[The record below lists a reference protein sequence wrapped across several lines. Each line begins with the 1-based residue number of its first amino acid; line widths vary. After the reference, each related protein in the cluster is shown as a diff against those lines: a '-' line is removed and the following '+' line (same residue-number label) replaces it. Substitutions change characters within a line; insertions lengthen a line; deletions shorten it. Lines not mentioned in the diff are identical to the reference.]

1 MTQALKDEVVAI
13 LLEGGYKVSDEC
25 TVYPKSFDYVAKKGE
40 RILVL
45 KVLVDINSLRDDVA
59 FRLSEISRLFMATPL
74 VVGVKNRGEP
84 MNRGV
89 VYNRYGVRAVTPETL
104 YDHVVEEIPF
114 VVYSAPGGNY
124 AKLNSERLRQ
134 ARVEKG
140 ISRGELASKL
150 GVSRSAI
157 RKYEEGGDV
166 NLDVAMEIEEVFDI
180 PLFETVDISPD
191 DDVEVGRDK
200 IENPVLDLLSSLGLR
215 VLPTDRAPFNALSRT
230 ERQAYLTGIEAYNE
244 RLKKKASII
253 SSVSGTIDYGCFMV
267 VKESKKDRSNIEDAP
282 IVFEQ
287 EISDFDSVE
296 DLLGLLDD
304 RCP

>member
-13 LLEGGYKVSDEC
+13 LKEGGYKVSDEC
-25 TVYPKSFDYVAKKGE
+25 NVYPKSFDFVAKNGE
-40 RILVL
+40 QIFVL
-45 KVLVDINSLRDDVA
+45 KLLVDINSLREDVA
-59 FRLSEISRLFMATPL
+59 FRLVEISRLFMATPI
-74 VVGVKNRGEP
+74 VVGLKNRGDP

-89 VYNRYGVRAVTPETL
+89 VYNRYGVKAVSPETL
-104 YDHVVEEIPF
+104 YDYVVEDVPF

-124 AKLNSERLRQ
+124 AKINSERLRR

-140 ISRGELASKL
+140 ISQGELASKL

-166 NLDVAMEIEEVFDI
+166 NLDVAMRIEEVFDI
-180 PLFETVDISPD
+180 PLFEKVDISPD
-191 DDVEVGRDK
+191 EDVEIGLDK
-200 IENPVLDLLSSLGLR
+200 IENPVLGLLSSLGMM

-230 ERQAYLTGIEAYNE
+230 ERQAYLTGIESYNE

-267 VKESKKDRSNIEDAP
+267 VKETKKDRSNIEDAP

-287 EISDFDSVE
+287 EISDFESVE
-296 DLLGLLDD
+296 DLLGLIDD